1 MQWVDYTVIVRVCMF
16 PIDEFARIARH
27 QRRVGITLGVLWML
41 QDDTVIRDESAT
53 GQFYMQPDL
62 SSLYRNGGMTAP
74 AAPSAT
80 VMTFWRS
87 ETNGPL
93 DGCPRTT
100 LQTMANKLQSEYNL
114 NILFPLLQEF
124 HQTLVSMDIFIQQF
138 HAESAPG
145 QFEFVL
151 PPATPL
157 AAVDALFAARQV
169 VTAVAERRNL
179 RATLHPRPLPGF
191 ADSAAHVHLSISPSR
206 HLPAKRTSSRELW
219 LIIR

>member
-87 ETNGPL
+87 ETNGPF

-114 NILFPLLQEF
+114 NILCGFEIEVIFLKPNKDERTG
-124 HQTLVSMDIFIQQF
+124 QTTTIPQQRPP
-138 HAESAPG
+138 SPG
-145 QFEFVL
+145 
-151 PPATPL
+151 
-157 AAVDALFAARQV
+157 R
-169 VTAVAERRNL
+169 
-179 RATLHPRPLPGF
+179 
-191 ADSAAHVHLSISPSR
+191 
-206 HLPAKRTSSRELW
+206 K
-219 LIIR
+219 